1 MKIYVY
7 TTKAEKRAEEIGVEP
22 RRAGTIALCGWKPV
36 DGLIAS
42 AWVRK
47 GYIYEV
53 EAERVLNKLK

>member
-22 RRAGTIALCGWKPV
+22 RRAGTIAMCGWKAV
-36 DGLIAS
+36 SGMTAM
-42 AWVRK
+42 AWKKK

-53 EAERVLNKLK
+53 KMEDE